1 MRSMISLICSAV
13 YFGQSSAFDMAH
25 LPCAPTRPN
34 MRLPSRAGA
43 VWSKL
48 LTQAPGSGPA
58 ASAVGPSPRGVQ
70 CFTGPAIGV
79 FFGARVTRQ
88 PQTTNAIRT
97 ATKSPSSRLSTMLFS
112 ALGRSASVSAA
123 GTPSPFASTTR
134 QQCCGSGRF
143 HGMWPV
149 KALARFAAEVA
160 QPFVLEVTRGHCL
173 CANLSTQAVLC

>member
-1 MRSMISLICSAV
+1 MISLICSAV

-25 LPCAPTRPN
+25 LACAPTRPN

-123 GTPSPFASTTR
+123 GTPSPFASTTQPAMLR
-134 QQCCGSGRF
+134 FRTIPRHVASQGAGAVCRRGRSAICAGS
-143 HGMWPV
+143 HTWP
-149 KALARFAAEVA
+149 L
-160 QPFVLEVTRGHCL
+160 PL
-173 CANLSTQAVLC
+173 C